1 MVPDALVTAAP
12 TVAGRVASVDILRG
26 VVMVI
31 MALDHVRDYFTNAPF
46 DPTDLSQTSVAY
58 FLTRWI
64 THFCAPTF
72 VFLAGVGAGLSGV
85 GGRPLRSLS
94 RFLWTRGLWLIIA
107 ELTIVRFAWAFNLAY
122 TTQLWVQVI
131 WALGWSM
138 IVLSALVY
146 LPRWAIATFGIVM
159 IAGHNLLDGVPLLD
173 QGSTLFGAGA
183 RDWFWSF
190 LHVQR
195 FPVAYPIIP
204 WVGVMAAGY
213 AFAPIMLR
221 PRGERVRR
229 LLLIGGSLTLLFFLL
244 RGLNVYG
251 DPSRWSVQPRSWMTQ
266 MSFLNTTKYPP
277 SLLYLLM
284 TLGPAIMLLVPFE
297 RLRGPVAT
305 YFDTI
310 GRVPFFY
317 YVLHILLIHSLA
329 LIVGVATG
337 FPLQALLNPPFFGY
351 GEGWGTGLVNVYLIW
366 LFVVLLLYLP
376 CRWFAGVKARRRDLW
391 WLGYL

>member
-1 MVPDALVTAAP
+1 MP
-12 TVAGRVASVDILRG
+12 TVAGRVLSVDILRG

-31 MALDHVRDYFTNAPF
+31 MALDHVRDYFTNVPF
-46 DPTDLSQTSVAY
+46 DPADLTQTSVPL

-64 THFCAPTF
+64 THICAPTF
-72 VFLAGVGAGLSGV
+72 VFLAGVGAGLSEA
-85 GGRPLRSLS
+85 GGRSRRSLS
-94 RFLWTRGLWLIIA
+94 RFLWTRGLWLIVA
-107 ELTIVRFAWAFNLAY
+107 EVTIVRFAWAFNLEY
-122 TTQLWVQVI
+122 TTQVWVQVI

-138 IVLSALVY
+138 IFLAALVH
-146 LPRWAIATFGIVM
+146 LPKWAVATFGIVM
-159 IAGHNLLDGVPLLD
+159 IAGHNLLDGIPLLY
-173 QGSTLFGAGA
+173 QGPTLIGAGA
-183 RDWFWSF
+183 RDWIWAF

-195 FPVAYPIIP
+195 LPVAYPIIP

-213 AFAPIMLR
+213 AFAPVLLK
-221 PRGERVRR
+221 PRAERVRS
-229 LLLIGGSLTLLFFLL
+229 LLLLGGSLTLLFVLL
-244 RGLNVYG
+244 RGLNMYG
-251 DPSRWSVQPRSWMTQ
+251 DPSHWAVQPRAGMTP

-310 GRVPFFY
+310 GRVPFFF
-317 YVLHILLIHSLA
+317 YVLHVAFIHGLA
-329 LIVGVATG
+329 LIWGAIAG
-337 FPLQALLNPPFFGY
+337 FQVKALLNPPFVVPPFLGY
-351 GEGWGTGLVNVYLIW
+351 GKGWGTGLLNVYLIW
-366 LFVVLLLYLP
+366 VFVVLVLYVP

>member
-1 MVPDALVTAAP
+1 MELAEPPATVP
-12 TVAGRVASVDILRG
+12 TVAGRVVSVDILRG

-31 MALDHVRDYFTNAPF
+31 MALDHVRDFFTSVPF
-46 DPTDLSQTSVAY
+46 DPTDLTQTSVPL

-72 VFLAGVGAGLSGV
+72 VFLAGVGAGLSLA
-85 GGRPLRSLS
+85 GGRSLSSLS
-94 RFLWTRGLWLIIA
+94 RFLWTRGLWLVVA
-107 ELTIVRFAWAFNLAY
+107 ELTIVRFAWAFNFEY

-131 WALGWSM
+131 WVLGWSM
-138 IVLSALVY
+138 IVLAALVH
-146 LPRWAIATFGIVM
+146 LPRWAVATFGIVM
-159 IAGHNLLDGVPLLD
+159 IAGHNLLDGIPLHF
-173 QGSTLFGAGA
+173 QGGTLIGAGA
-183 RDWFWSF
+183 RDWIWSI

-195 FPVAYPIIP
+195 MPIAYPLIP
-204 WVGVMAAGY
+204 WLGVMAAGY
-213 AFAPIMLR
+213 AFAPILLKPRAERLR
-221 PRGERVRR
+221 T
-229 LLLIGGSLTLLFFLL
+229 LLLLGASLTLLFVLL

-251 DPSRWSVQPRSWMTQ
+251 DPSPWAVQPRPGMTL

-297 RLRGPVAT
+297 RLRGPVAA

-317 YVLHILLIHSLA
+317 YVLHIVLIHSLA
-329 LIVGVATG
+329 LIGGAITG
-337 FPLQALLNPPFFGY
+337 FSVKGLLNPPFFGY

-366 LFVVLLLYLP
+366 VFVVLALYVP
-376 CRWFAGVKARRRDLW
+376 CRWFAGVKMRRRDLW

>member
-1 MVPDALVTAAP
+1 
-12 TVAGRVASVDILRG
+12 VAGRVASVDILRG

-72 VFLAGVGAGLSGV
+72 VFLAGVGAGLSGA
-85 GGRPLRSLS
+85 GGRPPRSLS

-107 ELTIVRFAWAFNLAY
+107 ELTIVRFAWAFNFSY

-159 IAGHNLLDGVPLLD
+159 IAGHNLLDRVPLLY
-173 QGSTLFGAGA
+173 QGPTLFGAGA

-221 PRGERVRR
+221 PRAERVRR

-244 RGLNVYG
+244 RGLNMYG
-251 DPSRWSVQPRSWMTQ
+251 DASRWAVQPRPWMTQ

-351 GEGWGTGLVNVYLIW
+351 GGGWGTGLVNVYLIW